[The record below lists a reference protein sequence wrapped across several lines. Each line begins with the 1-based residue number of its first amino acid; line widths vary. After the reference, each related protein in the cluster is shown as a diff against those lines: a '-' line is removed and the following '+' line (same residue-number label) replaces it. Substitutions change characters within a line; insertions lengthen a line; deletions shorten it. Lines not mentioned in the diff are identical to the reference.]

1 MHAAETT
8 PNTPSHNTPPHQP
21 GQSPQAQTQ
30 HDSGS
35 AVSGSAPGRGATPSP
50 SARYKRLELPESPK
64 RILVADD
71 EFLVAAQVT
80 HSLASLGHI
89 TVGPAVDGENA
100 VALARHSLPD
110 MALLDVQMPKRDGIS
125 AAKELYLELG
135 IPTIIIS
142 AYSDAQTVD
151 AARDSGVFGYLIK
164 PTSAD
169 QLRAAITIAWKRFTE
184 TAALAAEN
192 DNLRRRLEERRVI
205 EKAKWIL
212 VSRKGATEPD
222 AMTMLQKKAR
232 DSRRPLVDVAQSV
245 IDAEDLLH

>member
-1 MHAAETT
+1 MQSQSTIPPSPIQPNKSATEHDAVATGTGPGT
-8 PNTPSHNTPPHQP
+8 PRSPS
-21 GQSPQAQTQ
+21 
-30 HDSGS
+30 S
-35 AVSGSAPGRGATPSP
+35 AP
-50 SARYKRLELPESPK
+50 SARHKRLELPEHPK

-80 HSLASLGHI
+80 HSLASLGHV

-100 VALARHSLPD
+100 VSLARQTMPD

-125 AAKELYLELG
+125 AAKELYVELG

-169 QLRAAITIAWKRFTE
+169 QLRAAITIAWKRFTD

-232 DSRRPLVDVAQSV
+232 DSRKPLVDVAQSV